1 MMLNMMKF
9 KSKHVK
15 RALEVNNH
23 LSESNK
29 VKGQRKLDKY
39 KSGEAELTKLEM
51 KLTDIKRKNAER
63 EAEIQATAAKRE
75 AKIQAA
81 VAEWEAKLQAA
92 LVEME
97 AEAWTEAETETDLE
111 TVPETVPESLGF
123 VTEIESE
130 SQFLNRMEET
140 TDQSESVITFFQ

>member
-63 EAEIQATAAKRE
+63 EAEIQAAA
-75 AKIQAA
+75 
-81 VAEWEAKLQAA
+81 AEWEAKLQAA
-92 LVEME
+92 LMKME